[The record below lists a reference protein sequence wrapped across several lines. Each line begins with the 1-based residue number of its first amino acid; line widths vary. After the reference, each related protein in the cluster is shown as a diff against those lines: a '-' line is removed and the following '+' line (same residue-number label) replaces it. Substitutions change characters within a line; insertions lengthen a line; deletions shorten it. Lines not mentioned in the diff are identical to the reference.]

1 MITIPTIQ
9 QLYNA
14 VIADIE
20 SEYGES
26 VPVFGKVYL
35 VVQAAVQAAKLKLL
49 YLAVG
54 ILQKNIAPDTADP
67 EASGGTLERWGRIKL
82 NRDPFPATAGEYEV
96 QVTGT
101 IGATIPLGTTFKSND
116 DSTNPGKLFILD
128 AAYTLV
134 TATDSITV
142 RALEAGEDSQM
153 APDEEMTA
161 TVPIAGVDRGVTV
174 LTEEVEPLAAED
186 IEDYRADVVAAFQTE
201 TQGGAAGDYRIW
213 AADAQGVRR
222 VYPYAKSGAANEINL
237 FVEATVADSTD
248 GKGTPSQTILDDVED
263 VIELDPDTTK
273 PINERGRRPLG
284 VFDIHILAVT
294 IKEIDI
300 TIADYS
306 NLTATIEDTITDALE
321 ELISDVRPFVSG
333 ADVLADRN
341 DTLSTNNIIAA
352 VLSAVPGSVFGA
364 VSLYVDGVLQSGSYQ
379 FVLGNIPNFRTLN
392 I

>member
-14 VIADIE
+14 VLADIE

-128 AAYTLV
+128 VAYTLV

-284 VFDIHILAVT
+284 VFDIHVLAVT

-333 ADVLADRN
+333 ADVVANRN

-364 VSLYVDGVLQSGSYQ
+364 VSLYVDGVLQSGSYN
-379 FVLGNIPNFRTLN
+379 FTEGDIPNFRTLT